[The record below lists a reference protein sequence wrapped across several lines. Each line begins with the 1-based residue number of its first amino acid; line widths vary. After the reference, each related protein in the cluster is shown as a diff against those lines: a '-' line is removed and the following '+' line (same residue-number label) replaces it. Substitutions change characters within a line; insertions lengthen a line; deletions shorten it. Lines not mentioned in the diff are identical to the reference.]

1 MRTPVALRTI
11 AALLVL
17 LGTAASGERWR
28 SELYPADWTPAFTAQ
43 DGSFLHDFSYA
54 GYRGGEWP
62 PPRPTRRF
70 TVVADATGKQDATG
84 GFRKAIEAAAKHGRA
99 EVRVPAGTF
108 RIDGS
113 LEITARGTVMRGE
126 GASKTR
132 LWFTRDRNRQ
142 GSAHFVLRGRVRR
155 KGEWALAEDGA
166 NRAMTV
172 RLKNSTGLAAGQQIA
187 IGFVITDAFRKQHG
201 MERFWKFSAN
211 KWRPFFRRTI
221 VSLDGNVVRLDVP
234 LRYPALVRNGASLRL
249 EEGHLRDCGIED
261 LAIANA
267 SSPDAAWADR
277 QVAAIELSDC
287 VDCWVS
293 GVESFA
299 SPNPTAGRRHL
310 LSSGIR
316 VRGSKRVTIARCR
329 MANPQHRGGGGNGY
343 LFEIRASNEVLVRNC
358 EAEAGR
364 HNFIQNWDFG
374 TNGCVFL
381 RIHSSGSRAFLGR
394 RDPIGFPAASE
405 YHHALATACLVDD
418 SVIDDGFFANNR
430 GGYSSGAGHA
440 ATQCVFWNVRG
451 TGTIRSLQF
460 GRGYVIGTGPNL
472 TAQTDLR
479 DPRGL
484 GTAPA
489 DWTEGLGKAA
499 SLDPKSL
506 YEDQRDRRLKR
517 GAR

>member
-1 MRTPVALRTI
+1 MRT
-11 AALLVL
+11 ALLVL
-17 LGTAASGERWR
+17 LCTLAPDERWR
-28 SELYPADWTPAFTAQ
+28 SALYPADWTPEFTTQ

-54 GYRGGEWP
+54 GYRGGAWP

-70 TVVADATGKQDATG
+70 TVVADPTGKQDATKA
-84 GFRKAIEAAAKHGRA
+84 FRKAIAEAAKHQRA
-99 EVRVPAGTF
+99 EVRIPAGTY

-113 LEITARGTVMRGE
+113 LEVVAPGTVIRGE
-126 GASKTR
+126 GASTTR

-142 GSAHFVLRGRVRR
+142 GGAHLVLRGKVRR
-155 KGEWALAEDGA
+155 KGEWALADDGA

-172 RLKNSTGLAAGQQIA
+172 RLKNTKGLAAGQQVA

-201 MERFWKFSAN
+201 MDRFWKFSAN

-234 LRYPALVRNGASLRL
+234 LRYPALVRDGASLRL

-261 LAIANA
+261 LAVANA

-287 VDCWVS
+287 ADCWVS

-299 SPNPTAGRRHL
+299 SPNPKAGRCHL

-316 VRGSKRVTIARCR
+316 VRGSKRVTIANCE
-329 MANPQHRGGGGNGY
+329 MAHPQHRGGGGNGY
-343 LFEIRASNEVLVRNC
+343 LFEIRASNEILVRDC
-358 EAEAGR
+358 AAEAGR

-381 RIHSSGSRAFLGR
+381 RIRSRGSRAFLGR
-394 RDPIGFPAASE
+394 QDPIGFPAASE

-418 SVIDDGFFANNR
+418 SGIDDGFFANNR

-451 TGTIRSLQF
+451 KGTIRSLQF
-460 GRGYVIGTGPNL
+460 GRGYVIGTAGE
-472 TAQTDLR
+472 TRVQTDLR
-479 DPRGL
+479 DPRGQ

-489 DWTEGLGKAA
+489 DWAEGLGKAGT
-499 SLDPKSL
+499 LDPASL
-506 YEDQRDRRLKR
+506 YEDQRKRRLIREKR
-517 GAR
+517 